1 MTDNI
6 KPLAQL
12 PCFSANGYRIEVWP
26 YTFGQYRIM
35 LIKGSNPH
43 LGGPNVI
50 RQMCTYQRGVCV
62 QTCIDLLTTA
72 DPELYCRQLEKPWN
86 CEYPGG
92 RIRLDNTES
101 DRPFVEPEV
110 EDNR

>member
-1 MTDNI
+1 MTDYS

-12 PCFSANGYRIEVWP
+12 PCLVADGYRVEVWP

-35 LIKGSNPH
+35 LIHGDNPH
-43 LGGPNVI
+43 VGGPNVI
-50 RQMCTYQRGVCV
+50 RQMCTYQRAVC
-62 QTCIDLLTTA
+62 TDICSDLLLAA
-72 DPELYCRQLEKPWN
+72 DPEQYCRQLEKPWN
-86 CEYPGG
+86 CEGPGG

-110 EDNR
+110 EDD